1 MIARKIVNIVETNN
15 GATTDWQRAKNRI
28 GTKSESPTGNN
39 VGSCAVSLV
48 VLIRQQHKSHRYQ
61 SVATWLV
68 ILAPCWQPISNSDR
82 QRLRET
88 AFHVSSPGN
97 TLICESFGPSDA
109 RHICTSVHKPRRLS
123 YLHEQKSGKKRDERR
138 THVVRGYK
146 ASKRSQES
154 SGEAWGGGRWAV
166 GSRG

>member
-1 MIARKIVNIVETNN
+1 MTASQESNRNKIRVADRK
-15 GATTDWQRAKNRI
+15 QRRRFRWF
-28 GTKSESPTGNN
+28 
-39 VGSCAVSLV
+39 AVSLV
-48 VLIRQQHKSHRYQ
+48 VLIRQQRTSHRYQ

-68 ILAPCWQPISNSDR
+68 ILSPMLATYFE
-82 QRLRET
+82 QRPPAARET

-97 TLICESFGPSDA
+97 TLICESSGPSDA